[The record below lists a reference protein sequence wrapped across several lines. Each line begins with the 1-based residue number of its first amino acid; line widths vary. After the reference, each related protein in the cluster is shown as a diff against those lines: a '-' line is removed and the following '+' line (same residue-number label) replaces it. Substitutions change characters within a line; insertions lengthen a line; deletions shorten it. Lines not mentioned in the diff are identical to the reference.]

1 MFILKNVPLSTYS
14 TMKLGGNT
22 AFFSEINNRRDISEA
37 VDWATER
44 GLPIIMI
51 GSGSNIIWKDEG
63 FNGLVLFNKIPGYEV
78 FEEDTENVYVTI
90 GAGENWDS
98 VVSRTVEQGLSG
110 IEQLSLIPGTA
121 GATPVQNVGAYGRE
135 ISEVLTTI
143 EAYDLTSKQFVTI
156 PASDCDF
163 GYRSSKF
170 KTTDKRRYLI
180 SAVTLHLTRTLP
192 QGPFYSSLDAF
203 FAEQQ
208 IAIITPQAIR
218 DAVIAI
224 RSSKLPDPAQV
235 ANNGSFFCNPI
246 IDQSELMRML
256 NDYPDLTYW
265 QLDNGKAKISAAWL
279 LERAGFKDYH
289 DQATGMRTWPAQPLV
304 LVNESAH
311 STADLLKFRTLII
324 STVER
329 MFGIVLEQEPELLP

>member
-1 MFILKNVPLSTYS
+1 
-14 TMKLGGNT
+14 MKLGGNA
-22 AFFSEINNRRDISEA
+22 AFFSEINNRRDISES
-37 VDWATER
+37 VDWASER
-44 GLPIIMI
+44 RLPIIMI
-51 GSGSNIIWKDEG
+51 GSGSNTIWKDEG
-63 FNGLVLFNKIPGYEV
+63 FNGLVLSNKILGYEI
-78 FEEDTENVYVTI
+78 FEEDSENVYLTI

-98 VVSRTVEQGLSG
+98 VVARSVEQGLSG

-143 EAYDLTSKQFVTI
+143 EAYDLNIKQFVTI

-163 GYRSSKF
+163 GYRNSRF

-180 SAVTLHLTRTLP
+180 SAITLHLSRTLP
-192 QGPFYSSLDAF
+192 RGPYYTALDTYF
-203 FAEQQ
+203 SEHQ
-208 IAIITPQAIR
+208 ITTITPQAIR
-218 DAVIAI
+218 EAVISI
-224 RSSKLPDPAQV
+224 RSSKLPDPVQV
-235 ANNGSFFCNPI
+235 ANNGSFFRNPI
-246 IDQSELMRML
+246 IDQSELLQML
-256 NDYPDLTYW
+256 HNYPDLTYW
-265 QLDNGKAKISAAWL
+265 QLDSGKAKISAAWL

-289 DQATGMRTWPAQPLV
+289 DQATGMRTWPTQPLV

-324 STVER
+324 NTIER